1 MRLHGLTGAVL
12 LVASGTALAQA
23 PPTFA
28 TSTVLREVAVSATD
42 EQGRPVLGLEAAD
55 FDVREAGQRR
65 PVQSVIFWSAA
76 GAPDVDH
83 HVQEVEPLRTPAGP
97 MTNQHAER
105 GRLIVLLLD
114 DMLTSPRRTHAVR
127 RAVDELV
134 TRHVRADDQVAVI
147 TTSGRLDIDSG
158 FLTDRRTMLART
170 GRFAGTATEAM
181 TGGFV
186 AALSVRRTMEIVG
199 SLALMSSGTGGRP
212 LNVVLFSEGVEFD
225 IYNQRDMNTSD
236 VNQAMRQ
243 AVDRI
248 RASNLVLYAVDP
260 RGLVTLEDG
269 RTERNTYAEE
279 SDFRSGV
286 AAAMRQATLARSLQS
301 LRHLAEETGGFAATD
316 RNEFKDAFARMQRE
330 TSALYLLAFEPV
342 VQERGRDERID
353 VRVRRRGVRVA
364 ARQRVTAVSSAERDT
379 TIAAL
384 LARPVSSG
392 VLQLAAQVLRS
403 RGVDAS
409 QLLDVAIVEWQPRT
423 AAAKV
428 DGPQTVELGLA
439 TVDDSGVARM
449 LARAEVSGL
458 DDADVRRRAD
468 AFGVRWLHEFSAATD
483 DHRELRLAV
492 RSDGAVGTLVVPTRA
507 GVRLRID
514 DIAVASLERS
524 GAVTAGQAPS
534 LSYMQYAPTTARSF
548 TASDVLVIRVKACG
562 GGDDQPFELAL
573 IADPDRTR
581 TSRLEPIH
589 SLAATCRVL
598 AARMPLGGFP
608 PGAHLLQVRP
618 AGVTGDVLGTI
629 RVTVQEAG
637 PSSVMKHEAS
647 VIKH

>member
-1 MRLHGLTGAVL
+1 MRLDGLTGAA
-12 LVASGTALAQA
+12 VAVNVVCASIVSAQA

-28 TSTVLREVAVSATD
+28 TSTVLREVAVSVTD

-55 FDVREAGQRR
+55 FDVREAGRRR
-65 PVQSVIFWSAA
+65 PVQSVSFWSAS
-76 GAPDVDH
+76 GAPDVD
-83 HVQEVEPLRTPAGP
+83 QRVEAMEPRRTPGGR

-127 RAVDELV
+127 RAVDEFV
-134 TRHVRADDQVAVI
+134 TRYVHGDDQVAVI

-158 FLTDRRTMLART
+158 FLTDRRAVVART
-170 GRFAGTATEAM
+170 GRFAGTATDGM

-225 IYNQRDMNTSD
+225 IYNQKDMNTSD
-236 VNQAMRQ
+236 VNHAMRL

-279 SDFRSGV
+279 SDLRSGV

-316 RNEFKDAFARMQRE
+316 RNDFKDAFARVRHE

-342 VQERGRDERID
+342 ARDAARAEKLEI
-353 VRVRRRGVRVA
+353 RVRRKGVRVA

-379 TIAAL
+379 TIASL

-392 VLQLAAQVLRS
+392 VLQLAAQFLRS
-403 RGVDAS
+403 RGMDAS
-409 QLLDVAIVEWQPRT
+409 RLLDVAIVEWQP
-423 AAAKV
+423 AAAAFDV
-428 DGPQTVELGLA
+428 DVPATVEMGLA
-439 TVDDSGVARM
+439 AVDDSGAVRM
-449 LARAEVSGL
+449 LARADVSGL
-458 DDADVRRRAD
+458 DAADVRRKAD
-468 AFGVRWLHEFSAATD
+468 ELGVRWLHEVSAGTGSW
-483 DHRELRLAV
+483 RELRVAM
-492 RSDGAVGTLVVPTRA
+492 RSGGAAATLVVPASA
-507 GVRLRID
+507 GRPRIA

-524 GAVTAGQAPS
+524 GAVTAGEAPS

-548 TASDVLVIRVKACG
+548 NASDVLVIRVKACG
-562 GGDDQPFELAL
+562 EDDEQALELAL
-573 IADPDRTR
+573 AADPDRRR
-581 TSRLEPIH
+581 TSRLEFIH
-589 SLAATCRVL
+589 ALDATCRVL

-608 PGAHLLQVRP
+608 PGDHLLQVRP
-618 AGVTGDVLGTI
+618 SGDAGDVLSAI
-629 RVTVQEAG
+629 PLTVQ
-637 PSSVMKHEAS
+637 
-647 VIKH
+647 